1 MKKELTPSEVVFNIN
16 LSEGDGDLR
25 LKDITKIKSAY
36 KRIERAIKIKEDG
49 YNLYLIDSFS
59 KEKLDDLVTFIK
71 GLYKDSK
78 EPKDICYGTIDDP
91 RKPKAIFLSNGKG
104 KKLKEE
110 VENIKN
116 SYFEVAMEFYNTSSE
131 SEKDSIIEDI
141 HTKRSGYIGEL
152 VEIAKKD
159 GFDVKATTGGFAF
172 IPLKDNE
179 AMTEKE
185 YDELPEKEKS
195 SIIEKAAEL
204 KKRAEVVLENLKN
217 IEITS
222 LKKLKE
228 IYKEFLNVE
237 LEPEKEACLIN
248 FIDDD
253 DAYEYLEELFF
264 NIEESLVDCYSI
276 NVEDDEKAINEILN
290 KFDIAVLVD
299 NSNYKTPRV
308 IYEEDPNVENLI
320 GTVEYESHNGS
331 YKSELSLITPGS
343 LILANEGCV
352 ILRLSQL
359 VSNPNSYYYLK
370 KSLITGKVNINTSKS
385 YLDLLSINGIKPEAI
400 PVNAK
405 IIIIGDYE
413 SYDILYDADEDFKK
427 LFPLRAEF
435 SKFIDY
441 DEIKGKALKNY
452 VLERCKKYSLTN
464 IDDNAIKE
472 IIKYLFRIAS
482 DKNKLSLDNND
493 IDKIIILANNEV
505 SERNIM
511 GEDIIKVAYEE
522 ELIENEIMSM
532 YKDNKILLSV
542 EGRKIG
548 TINALAVLNSGYYSF
563 GKPMRVTCVVAI
575 GDGKIIDIQKESN
588 LSGNIH
594 EKSINILSGLI
605 SNLINPYE
613 KLPVNFHLSFEQT
626 YGTIDGD
633 SASVSELLCML
644 SALSKKG
651 IRQDIAVTGSI
662 NQFGEV
668 QPIGG
673 VNEKIEGFYKT
684 CKLLNNTKNKG
695 VLIPSSNKDDIILE
709 KEVEDAVEKGEFHIY
724 TMDTLDDAIELMM
737 LEDNE
742 SIDYFYEIISKE
754 IRKYKPSINKNNI
767 KDV

>member
-104 KKLKEE
+104 KELKEE

-185 YDELPEKEKS
+185 YDELPEKEKG

-385 YLDLLSINGIKPEAI
+385 YLDLLSINGIKPEAL

-742 SIDYFYEIISKE
+742 SIDYFYEIICKE

>member
-385 YLDLLSINGIKPEAI
+385 YLDLLSINGIKPEAL
-400 PVNAK
+400 PVNTK

-737 LEDNE
+737 LEGNE

>member
-104 KKLKEE
+104 KELKEE

-185 YDELPEKEKS
+185 YDQLPEKEKDA
-195 SIIEKAAEL
+195 IIEKAAEL

-237 LEPEKEACLIN
+237 LEPEKEGCLIN

-253 DAYEYLEELFF
+253 DAYAYLEELFF

-385 YLDLLSINGIKPEAI
+385 YLDLLSINGIKPEAL
-400 PVNAK
+400 PVKAK

-464 IDDNAIKE
+464 INDDAIKE

-482 DKNKLSLDNND
+482 DKNKLSLENND
-493 IDKIIILANNEV
+493 IDKMIILANNEV

-511 GEDIIKVAYEE
+511 GEDIIKVVYEE

-588 LSGNIH
+588 LSGTIH

-742 SIDYFYEIISKE
+742 SIDYFYEIICKE

>member
-104 KKLKEE
+104 KELKEE

-359 VSNPNSYYYLK
+359 VSNPYSYYYLK

-385 YLDLLSINGIKPEAI
+385 YLDLLSINGIKPEAL

-435 SKFIDY
+435 TKCIDY

>member
-104 KKLKEE
+104 KELKEE

-185 YDELPEKEKS
+185 YDELSEKEKS

-359 VSNPNSYYYLK
+359 VSNPYSYYYLK

-385 YLDLLSINGIKPEAI
+385 YLDLLSINGIKPEALPI
-400 PVNAK
+400 KAK

>member
-104 KKLKEE
+104 KELKEE

-385 YLDLLSINGIKPEAI
+385 YLDLLSINGIKPEAL

>member
-91 RKPKAIFLSNGKG
+91 RKPKDIFLSNGKG

-385 YLDLLSINGIKPEAI
+385 YLDLLSINGIKPEAL
-400 PVNAK
+400 PVNTK

-737 LEDNE
+737 LEGNE

>member
-104 KKLKEE
+104 KELKEE

-185 YDELPEKEKS
+185 YDQLPENEKEG
-195 SIIEKAAEL
+195 IIEKAVEL

-308 IYEEDPNVENLI
+308 IYEEDPSVENLI

-385 YLDLLSINGIKPEAI
+385 YLDLLSINGIKPEAL
-400 PVNAK
+400 PVNTK

-737 LEDNE
+737 LEGNE

>member
-385 YLDLLSINGIKPEAI
+385 YLDLLSINGIKPEAL
-400 PVNAK
+400 PVNTK

-709 KEVEDAVEKGEFHIY
+709 KEVEDAVGKGEFHIY
-724 TMDTLDDAIELMM
+724 TMDTLDGAIELMM
-737 LEDNE
+737 LEGNE

>member
-78 EPKDICYGTIDDP
+78 EPKDICYATIDDP

-104 KKLKEE
+104 KELKEE

-185 YDELPEKEKS
+185 YDELPKKEKDG
-195 SIIEKAAEL
+195 IIEKAAEL

-276 NVEDDEKAINEILN
+276 NVEDDEKSINEILN

-385 YLDLLSINGIKPEAI
+385 YLDLLSINGIKPEALPI
-400 PVNAK
+400 KAK

-493 IDKIIILANNEV
+493 IDKMIILANNEV

>member
-737 LEDNE
+737 LEGNE

>member
-104 KKLKEE
+104 KELKEE

-159 GFDVKATTGGFAF
+159 GFDVKVTTGGFAF

-185 YDELPEKEKS
+185 YDELPEKEKG

-385 YLDLLSINGIKPEAI
+385 YLDLLSINGIKPEAL